1 MPGSNAGGQL
11 NLLVFEVGVL
21 TRDPATGAELATT
34 VSVHPLVVVPRS
46 IRYSDATRSAV
57 MQTTG
62 GAIRTVAGR
71 GLRTMTADGMFGV
84 QSRGFG
90 PYVGTG
96 EVRFQRFYREV
107 VRMSDA
113 LTRADVQAAVDVL
126 TGTPGISALVSPFIE
141 GASTFFVNFY
151 DFWHDIAFQAEIQ
164 SFNWTIEH
172 KNGGATGNRSYQLA
186 VRELGPPVEGSAGNG
201 LISTLLT
208 VLGTWDDVNQVIES
222 YTATAVLDAGI
233 AVAAVVGQ
241 ELADTVAAVAA
252 QARAAQQVFGGNDGP
267 SLATVKGMESLASF
281 FGAVASMQAS
291 AAEVARA
298 LAQVAGS
305 DQVDATPGAVYFE
318 AVEGE
323 GDIRLLALGDEIVSL
338 DELGDA
344 GAFQLV
350 AGKLAGMASEEFRL
364 FVASGGALGALGAVV
379 ASSVRHVVA
388 DTDTPEGLEARYG
401 VAWPEILRLN
411 GLTPDEALHE
421 GATLEVPV
429 LRRPGAQGVAGL
441 PTFGSHVGQSAWGVD
456 VGLELTATDG
466 VLDLVSGPDVLVQGA
481 NYLIEGAA
489 DDILR
494 SAASFD
500 DVGLREYVRRRV
512 GALLLTDPRIA
523 AVDEVAVDI
532 AEGVDVSARLRAIN
546 GGTLTLG
553 GSP

>member
-21 TRDPATGAELATT
+21 TRDPATGAEVATT

-46 IRYSDATRSAV
+46 IRYSDTTRSAV

-84 QSRGFG
+84 EARGFG

-126 TGTPGISALVSPFIE
+126 TGTPGISALVAPFLE
-141 GASTFFVNFY
+141 GASTFYVNFY
-151 DFWHDIAFQAEIQ
+151 DFWHDVAFQAEIQ
-164 SFNWTIEH
+164 SFNWQIEH

-186 VRELGPPVEGSAGNG
+186 VREVGPLVEGSAGNG
-201 LISTLLT
+201 IISALLT
-208 VLGTWDDVNQVIES
+208 VLGTWDDLNSVIES
-222 YTATAVLDAGI
+222 YTATSILGANIALAAVL
-233 AVAAVVGQ
+233 VQ
-241 ELADTVAAVAA
+241 ELEDTVDAVAA
-252 QARAAQQVFGGNDGP
+252 QARAAQQVFGGSDGAA
-267 SLATVKGMESLASF
+267 LATVAGMEGLGSF
-281 FGAVASMQAS
+281 FGSVESMRAT
-291 AAEVARA
+291 AAEIARS

-305 DQVDATPGAVYFE
+305 DQVDATPGAIYFE
-318 AVEGE
+318 AIEDE
-323 GDIRLLALGDEIVSL
+323 GDIRLLALGAAIVSL
-338 DELGDA
+338 AELDDA

-350 AGKLAGMASEEFRL
+350 AGKLAGMSSDEYRL
-364 FVASGGALGALGAVV
+364 FVASGGALGTLGAVV
-379 ASSVRHVVA
+379 VSSVRHVVS
-388 DTDTPEGLEARYG
+388 DTDTPEGIEARYG
-401 VAWPEILRLN
+401 VAWPEVLRVN

-421 GATLEVPV
+421 GATLQVPV

-441 PTFGSHVGQSAWGVD
+441 PTFGSHVGESAWGVD
-456 VGLELTATDG
+456 VGLELTATGG
-466 VLDLVSGPDVLVQGA
+466 VLDLVSGPEVLLQGA
-481 NYLIEGAA
+481 DFLIEGAA

-500 DVGLREYVRRRV
+500 TVGLREYVRRRV

-523 AVDEVAVDI
+523 VVEEVSVDLT
-532 AEGVDVSARLRAIN
+532 EGVDVSARLRAIN